1 MLNFKNKNILLG
13 FLLVIFVFLFI
24 IVKAKERKILLF
36 VNLQNI
42 VIKNNSKLNPVN
54 LKIPIIGVVSKVE
67 HVGITKDGA
76 VDAPSGP
83 KNVGWYNLGPRP
95 GENGVAIIDG
105 HSGWKGNLPAVFDNL
120 YKLRVD
126 DKIYIEDSLGN
137 ILVFNVIKIKI
148 YTPGED
154 YTDVFVPKS
163 NGAYLNLI
171 TCSGLW
177 NNIKKSS
184 PDRLV
189 IFTELVKT

>member
-67 HVGITKDGA
+67 HVGLTKDGA

-184 PDRLV
+184 SDRLV
-189 IFTELVKT
+189 IFTELVKI

>member
-13 FLLVIFVFLFI
+13 FILVIFVFLFI

-184 PDRLV
+184 SDRLV

>member
-1 MLNFKNKNILLG
+1 MINLKNKNILLG
-13 FLLVIFVFLFI
+13 FLLIIFVFLFI
-24 IVKAKERKILLF
+24 LVKVKERKMLLF

-54 LKIPIIGVVSKVE
+54 LKIPIIGVISKVE
-67 HVGITKDGA
+67 HVGITLDGA

-83 KNVGWYNLGPRP
+83 QNVGWYNLGPRP
-95 GENGVAIIDG
+95 GENGIAIIDG

-126 DKIYIEDSLGN
+126 DKIYIEDDMGN
-137 ILVFNVIKIKI
+137 VLVFNVIKIKI

-163 NGAYLNLI
+163 TGSYLNLI

-177 NNIKKSS
+177 DNIKKTS

-189 IFTELVKT
+189 IFTELVKI